1 MKVKGLNHSSIK
13 TRNLIRSEFAN
24 MISEKKELSKITV
37 TELVNN
43 IDINRGT
50 FYSHYSNIYEIAKE
64 FQDEALDLFND
75 DITSLNDVND
85 FIDNINDFL
94 KTNCNLY
101 QAILKANDPM
111 IFMERLNR
119 MANKKLN
126 DILKSK
132 TNDKYLELNISVFV
146 DGLINLYIKYFRDEI
161 SFSLEEINDYSKKL
175 FNVMFISSE
184 SVFFSSWFSYLFSF
198 SIHLSHFKAIL
209 IYFTPFSNIDHLII
223 SLSFDY
229 YNFTSKKYQRICW
242 YFFY

>member
-184 SVFFSSWFSYLFSF
+184 SVFFSS
-198 SIHLSHFKAIL
+198 
-209 IYFTPFSNIDHLII
+209 
-223 SLSFDY
+223 
-229 YNFTSKKYQRICW
+229 
-242 YFFY
+242 